1 MERAKVL
8 LADDH
13 AMLRQ
18 ALRKVLEREDDIDV
32 VGEANNGGDTLR
44 LAKELAPDVIVMDI
58 SMPGVDGINATRR
71 LIGGNSAARV
81 LALSTHA
88 ERHFV
93 AQMLTAGARGYVVK
107 TASIA
112 EMLKAVRSLA
122 HGQTYL
128 CQEAANAMAE
138 AVRGNGKAGGP
149 GGDILGRRERD
160 VLTLLAE
167 GRTSQQI
174 GVKLHI
180 ATGTVDVHRRNIM
193 RKLGLHT
200 VAELTQYSIREGLI
214 TI

>member
-1 MERAKVL
+1 MSIRVL

-18 ALRKVLEREDDIDV
+18 ALRNVLEREHDV
-32 VGEANNGGDTLR
+32 EVVAEANNGADALR
-44 LAKELAPDVIVMDI
+44 LARELKPDVVVMDI

-71 LIGGNSAARV
+71 LLAATPTARV

-88 ERHFV
+88 ERHFIM
-93 AQMLTAGARGYVVK
+93 QMLSAGARGYVTK
-107 TASIA
+107 TAGIS
-112 EMLKAVRSLA
+112 EMLRAVRALA
-122 HGQTYL
+122 AGQTYL

-149 GGDILGRRERD
+149 SGETLGRRERD
-160 VLTLLAE
+160 VLALLAE
-167 GRTSQQI
+167 GKTSQQI
-174 GVKLHI
+174 GEKLHI

-200 VAELTQYSIREGLI
+200 VAELTQYAIREGLI
-214 TI
+214 SI

>member
-1 MERAKVL
+1 MEHARVL

-18 ALRKVLEREDDIDV
+18 ALRKVLEREGDMDV

-44 LAKELAPDVIVMDI
+44 MAKELDPDVIVMDI
-58 SMPGVDGINATRR
+58 SMPGVDGISATRR
-71 LIGGNSAARV
+71 LTGSNSSAKV

-88 ERHFV
+88 ERHFIT
-93 AQMLTAGARGYVVK
+93 QMLTAGARGYVVK

-112 EMLKAVRSLA
+112 EMLKAVRTLA
-122 HGQTYL
+122 QGQTYL
-128 CQEAANAMAE
+128 CQEAANAMAD
-138 AVRGNGKAGGP
+138 AVRGNGKSGGP
-149 GGDILGRRERD
+149 SGDLLGRRERD

-167 GRTSQQI
+167 GKTSQQI
-174 GVKLHI
+174 GEKLHI

-200 VAELTQYSIREGLI
+200 VAELTQYAIREGLI